1 VFYRVLF
8 EQSPEGLTRQIKNAA
23 GKVLFELSEAEAL
36 LLQRTAAETCGQSI
50 ETTAT
55 VATGKP

>member
-1 VFYRVLF
+1 VLF

-36 LLQRTAAETCGQSI
+36 LLQRTAAETCGESI

-55 VATGKP
+55 VVTGKP